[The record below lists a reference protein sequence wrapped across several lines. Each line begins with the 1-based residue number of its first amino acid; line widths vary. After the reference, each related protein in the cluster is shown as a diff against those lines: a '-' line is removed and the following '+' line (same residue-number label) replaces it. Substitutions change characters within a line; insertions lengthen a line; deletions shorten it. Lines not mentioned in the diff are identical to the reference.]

1 MIKQLILQDWKS
13 FRNATLYFDPLT
25 VVIGTNASGKSNL
38 VDALSFLQ
46 KLADG
51 QPLDKIWSEIRGGL
65 EWAIRKGK
73 GESSGFTLKTLISSQ
88 NSEYDYLYIVE
99 HSAGLYDISEESIV
113 LIKSKSNFNVDSDT
127 SKLQPRY
134 LGMRQAS
141 QNNKSGIV
149 VPEAELYT
157 FIKKH
162 HIREPFSQHSE
173 LLTPFYK
180 LPFYGFDENYKI
192 MLDAVDGILKNQSF
206 LILNP
211 LPTQMRSYSPLSKE
225 LKNDASNIA
234 GFLAALPEDKKQEI
248 DGTILKYFKHLP
260 EKDIQKIWAE
270 PIGRLG
276 SDAMLY
282 CEELWN
288 PNEPPTLIDARGMS
302 DGTLRFLAILTAML
316 TRPEGSQ
323 IVIEE
328 VDNGLHP
335 SRAGLL
341 LKMLREIGEERKI
354 DVLVTTHNPALL
366 DQLDPDFI
374 PFVMV
379 VHRDAETGNSVI
391 TPLDEIEN
399 LPKLMASGT
408 LGKITTQGLIEDS
421 LDRKK

>member
-13 FRNATLYFDPLT
+13 FHQATLYFDPLT

-46 KLADG
+46 KLASG
-51 QPLDKIWSEIRGGL
+51 QSIEQIWPEIRGGL
-65 EWAIRKGK
+65 KWVTRKDK
-73 GESSGFTLKTLISSQ
+73 DLINFILKVLVSGE
-88 NSEYDYLYIVE
+88 NSEEDYLYTLDCGPALNDML
-99 HSAGLYDISEESIV
+99 SESIT
-113 LIKSKSNFNVDSDT
+113 LIKPNSDINLLKQDLYIDKYSNISLGISAEKDNLESQIEETFYIYEDPPHQC
-127 SKLQPRY
+127 SKLH
-134 LGMRQAS
+134 
-141 QNNKSGIV
+141 N
-149 VPEAELYT
+149 E
-157 FIKKH
+157 
-162 HIREPFSQHSE
+162 FSE
-173 LLTPFYK
+173 IDF
-180 LPFYGFDENYKI
+180 FGFDNDRHK
-192 MLDAVDGILKNQSF
+192 MLKSF
-206 LILNP
+206 LSMSVIKTIFVFNP
-211 LPTQMRSYSPLSKE
+211 IPSHMRNYSPLSKNLE
-225 LKNDASNIA
+225 SDASNIA
-234 GFLAALPEDKKQEI
+234 GFLSALPKEKQQEI
-248 DGTILKYFKHLP
+248 NNIILKYIKQLP
-260 EKDIQKIWAE
+260 EKDIQRIWAE
-270 PIGRLG
+270 PVGILG

-282 CEELWN
+282 CEESWKKN
-288 PNEPPTLIDARGMS
+288 KKSTIIDARAMS

-335 SRAGLL
+335 SRTGLL
-341 LKMLREIGEERKI
+341 LKMLREIGQERKI

-379 VHRDAETGNSVI
+379 VHRDIETGDSVI

-421 LDRKK
+421 LDRMK